1 MSLSSTV
8 NYNVQ
13 NSHGNLAT
21 KMLKSINMIMLQC
34 CLVLTMSQNILLA
47 ETSNSGEN
55 FIINKTR
62 EISQNIKCLV
72 CQNQSIDE
80 SNSEIAKDLK
90 VLIKN
95 KLKDGVSD
103 DEIYN
108 FLRDRYGDSILLRP
122 PLKTNTILLWFLPFI
137 ILVFGSFFVIRF
149 FKSNY

>member
-1 MSLSSTV
+1 
-8 NYNVQ
+8 
-13 NSHGNLAT
+13 
-21 KMLKSINMIMLQC
+21 MLKSINMIMLLF
-34 CLVLTMSQNILLA
+34 CLVLSMSQNTLLA

-108 FLRDRYGDSILLRP
+108 FLRDRYGDSILLKP

-149 FKSNY
+149 FKSNYK

>member
-1 MSLSSTV
+1 
-8 NYNVQ
+8 
-13 NSHGNLAT
+13 
-21 KMLKSINMIMLQC
+21 MLKSINMIMLLC
-34 CLVLTMSQNILLA
+34 CLVLKMSQNTLLA
-47 ETSNSGEN
+47 ETSNSGGN

-108 FLRDRYGDSILLRP
+108 FLRDRYGDSILLKP

-149 FKSNY
+149 FKSNYK

>member
-1 MSLSSTV
+1 
-8 NYNVQ
+8 
-13 NSHGNLAT
+13 
-21 KMLKSINMIMLQC
+21 MIMLLC
-34 CLVLTMSQNILLA
+34 CLVLTMSQNTLLA
-47 ETSNSGEN
+47 ETSNSGGN

-95 KLKDGVSD
+95 KLKNGVSD

-108 FLRDRYGDSILLRP
+108 FLRDRYGDSILLKP

-149 FKSNY
+149 FKSNYK

>member
-1 MSLSSTV
+1 
-8 NYNVQ
+8 
-13 NSHGNLAT
+13 
-21 KMLKSINMIMLQC
+21 MLKSINMIMLQC

-95 KLKDGVSD
+95 KLKNGVSD

-108 FLRDRYGDSILLRP
+108 FLRDRYGDSILLKP

-137 ILVFGSFFVIRF
+137 ILVFGSFFVIKF
-149 FKSNY
+149 FKSNYK

>member
-1 MSLSSTV
+1 
-8 NYNVQ
+8 
-13 NSHGNLAT
+13 
-21 KMLKSINMIMLQC
+21 MLKSINMIMLLC
-34 CLVLTMSQNILLA
+34 YLVLTMSQNTLLA
-47 ETSNSGEN
+47 ERSNSGEN

-149 FKSNY
+149 FKSNYK

>member
-1 MSLSSTV
+1 
-8 NYNVQ
+8 
-13 NSHGNLAT
+13 
-21 KMLKSINMIMLQC
+21 MLKSINMIMLLC
-34 CLVLTMSQNILLA
+34 CLVLTMSQNTLLA
-47 ETSNSGEN
+47 ETSNSGGN

-62 EISQNIKCLV
+62 EISQNVKCLV

-108 FLRDRYGDSILLRP
+108 FLRDRYGDSILLKP

-149 FKSNY
+149 FKSNYK

>member
-1 MSLSSTV
+1 
-8 NYNVQ
+8 
-13 NSHGNLAT
+13 
-21 KMLKSINMIMLQC
+21 MLKSINMIMLQC

-90 VLIKN
+90 VLI
-95 KLKDGVSD
+95 LSL
-103 DEIYN
+103 IH
-108 FLRDRYGDSILLRP
+108 I
-122 PLKTNTILLWFLPFI
+122 
-137 ILVFGSFFVIRF
+137 
-149 FKSNY
+149 

>member
-1 MSLSSTV
+1 
-8 NYNVQ
+8 
-13 NSHGNLAT
+13 
-21 KMLKSINMIMLQC
+21 MLKSINMIMLQC

-103 DEIYN
+103 DGIYI
-108 FLRDRYGDSILLRP
+108 FLRDRYGDSILLKP

-137 ILVFGSFFVIRF
+137 ILVFGSFFVIKF
-149 FKSNY
+149 FKSNYK

>member
-1 MSLSSTV
+1 
-8 NYNVQ
+8 
-13 NSHGNLAT
+13 
-21 KMLKSINMIMLQC
+21 MIMLLC
-34 CLVLTMSQNILLA
+34 CLVLTVSQNTLLA
-47 ETSNSGEN
+47 ETSNSGGN

-108 FLRDRYGDSILLRP
+108 FLRDRYGDSILLKP

-149 FKSNY
+149 FKSNYK

>member
-1 MSLSSTV
+1 
-8 NYNVQ
+8 
-13 NSHGNLAT
+13 
-21 KMLKSINMIMLQC
+21 MLKSINMIMLLC
-34 CLVLTMSQNILLA
+34 CLVLMMSQNTLLA
-47 ETSNSGEN
+47 ETSNSGGN

-108 FLRDRYGDSILLRP
+108 FLRDRYGDSILLKP

-137 ILVFGSFFVIRF
+137 ILVFGSFFVIKF
-149 FKSNY
+149 FKSNYK

>member
-1 MSLSSTV
+1 
-8 NYNVQ
+8 
-13 NSHGNLAT
+13 
-21 KMLKSINMIMLQC
+21 MLKSINMIMLQC

-95 KLKDGVSD
+95 KLKKGVSD

-108 FLRDRYGDSILLRP
+108 FLRDRYGDSILLKP

-149 FKSNY
+149 FKSNYK

>member
-1 MSLSSTV
+1 
-8 NYNVQ
+8 
-13 NSHGNLAT
+13 
-21 KMLKSINMIMLQC
+21 MIMLLC
-34 CLVLTMSQNILLA
+34 CLVLTMSQNTLLA
-47 ETSNSGEN
+47 ETSNSGGN

-108 FLRDRYGDSILLRP
+108 FLRDRYGDSILLKP

-137 ILVFGSFFVIRF
+137 FLVFGSFFVIRF
-149 FKSNY
+149 FKSNYK

>member
-1 MSLSSTV
+1 
-8 NYNVQ
+8 
-13 NSHGNLAT
+13 
-21 KMLKSINMIMLQC
+21 MLKSINMIMLQC

-95 KLKDGVSD
+95 KLKDGVSE

-108 FLRDRYGDSILLRP
+108 FLRDRYGDSILLKP

-149 FKSNY
+149 FKSNYK

>member
-1 MSLSSTV
+1 
-8 NYNVQ
+8 
-13 NSHGNLAT
+13 
-21 KMLKSINMIMLQC
+21 MLKSINMIMLLC
-34 CLVLTMSQNILLA
+34 CLVLTMSQNTLLA

-103 DEIYN
+103 DEIYD
-108 FLRDRYGDSILLRP
+108 FLSDRYGDSILLKP

-149 FKSNY
+149 FKSNYK

>member
-1 MSLSSTV
+1 
-8 NYNVQ
+8 
-13 NSHGNLAT
+13 
-21 KMLKSINMIMLQC
+21 MLKSINMIMLQC
-34 CLVLTMSQNILLA
+34 CLVLTISQNTLLA
-47 ETSNSGEN
+47 ETSNSVEN

-95 KLKDGVSD
+95 KLKNGVSD

-108 FLRDRYGDSILLRP
+108 FLRDRYGDSILLKP

-137 ILVFGSFFVIRF
+137 ILVFGSFFVIKF
-149 FKSNY
+149 FKSNYK

>member
-1 MSLSSTV
+1 
-8 NYNVQ
+8 
-13 NSHGNLAT
+13 
-21 KMLKSINMIMLQC
+21 MLKSINMIMLQC

-47 ETSNSGEN
+47 ETSNSGGN

-95 KLKDGVSD
+95 KLKNGVSD

-108 FLRDRYGDSILLRP
+108 FLRDRYGDSILLKP

-149 FKSNY
+149 FKSNYK